1 MLIVIPKVLSGAAL
15 KEAQALLRTAP
26 WGDGRATA
34 GDQSAQVKN
43 NRQLP
48 QDHEVTAALRQI
60 VLEALSRSLLFFS
73 AALPRR
79 IFPPLFNHY
88 GGRANAFGNHI
99 DSAVRTITFGDA
111 MGQQVRTDLS
121 GTLFLNEPGD
131 YDGGDLVIEGLPGQ
145 PRIKLPAG
153 DLVLYSATTV
163 HRVEPVTRGERLA
176 SFFWL
181 QSMVRDDGRRQ
192 LLHDMDLNLMQLRQ
206 QQGDTEPV
214 IALTGTYHNLLRMW
228 AEV

>member
-99 DSAVRTITFGDA
+99 DSAVRTITFGEA

-206 QQGDTEPV
+206 QQGDIEPV

>member
-1 MLIVIPKVLSGAAL
+1 MLIVIPKVLSGEPLQQAR
-15 KEAQALLRTAP
+15 ALLREAP
-26 WGDGRATA
+26 WGDGRVTA

-48 QDHEVTAALRQI
+48 QDHEVTAAMRQI
-60 VLEALSRSLLFFS
+60 VLEGLSRSLLFFS
-73 AALPRR
+73 AALPKR

-99 DSAVRTITFGDA
+99 DSAVRTITFGEA

-121 GTLFLNEPGD
+121 GTLFLNDPAD
-131 YDGGDLVIEGLPGQ
+131 YDGGDLVIEGLHGQ

-181 QSMVRDDGRRQ
+181 QSMVRDDGQRQ
-192 LLHDMDLNLMQLRQ
+192 LLHDMDMNLMQLRQ
-206 QQGDTEPV
+206 QQGDTEAV

>member
-1 MLIVIPKVLSGAAL
+1 MLIVIPQVLSGASL
-15 KEAQALLRTAP
+15 QQAQALLRDAP
-26 WGDGRATA
+26 WDDGRVTA

-43 NRQLP
+43 NSQLP
-48 QDHEVTAALRQI
+48 QEHAVTAALRQV
-60 VLEALSRSLLFFS
+60 VLEGLSRSLIFFS

-88 GGRANAFGNHI
+88 GGKANAFGNHI
-99 DSAVRTITFGDA
+99 DSAVRTITFGEA

-121 GTLFLNEPGD
+121 GTLFLNEPSD
-131 YDGGDLVIEGLPGQ
+131 YDGGELVIEGLPGR

-163 HRVEPVTRGERLA
+163 HRVEPVTRGQRLA

-181 QSMVRDDGRRQ
+181 QSMVRDDGQRQ
-192 LLHDMDLNLMQLRQ
+192 LLHDMDMNLMALRKEH
-206 QQGDTEPV
+206 GDTEAV
-214 IALTGTYHNLLRMW
+214 VALTGTYHNLLRMW

>member
-1 MLIVIPKVLSGAAL
+1 VL
-15 KEAQALLRTAP
+15 
-26 WGDGRATA
+26 A
-34 GDQSAQVKN
+34 G
-43 NRQLP
+43 
-48 QDHEVTAALRQI
+48 
-60 VLEALSRSLLFFS
+60 LSRSLMFFS

-99 DSAVRTITFGDA
+99 DSAVRTITFGEA

-121 GTLFLNEPGD
+121 GTLFLNDPAD
-131 YDGGDLVIEGLPGQ
+131 YDGGELVIEGLPGQ
-145 PRIKLPAG
+145 PHIKLPAG

-192 LLHDMDLNLMQLRQ
+192 LLHDMDMNLMELRKE
-206 QQGDTEPV
+206 QGDIEPV

>member
-1 MLIVIPKVLSGAAL
+1 MLVAIPDVLTSEQVAHGRRLLEAAD
-15 KEAQALLRTAP
+15 
-26 WGDGRATA
+26 WVDGRATA
-34 GDQSAQVKN
+34 GHQGAHVKN

-60 VLEALSRSLLFFS
+60 VLEGLSRSLLFFS
-73 AALPRR
+73 AALPKR

-99 DSAVRTITFGDA
+99 DSAVRTITFGEA

-121 GTLFLNEPGD
+121 GTLFLNDPAD
-131 YDGGDLVIEGLPGQ
+131 YDGGDLVIEGLHGQ

>member
-73 AALPRR
+73 AALPKR

-99 DSAVRTITFGDA
+99 DSAVRTITFGEA

-121 GTLFLNEPGD
+121 GTLFLNDPTD

-192 LLHDMDLNLMQLRQ
+192 LLHDMDMNLMQLRQ

-228 AEV
+228 ADV

>member
-1 MLIVIPKVLSGAAL
+1 MLIVIPNVLSADAL
-15 KEAQALLRTAP
+15 QQARALLRDAP
-26 WGDGRATA
+26 WGDGRTTA

-43 NRQLP
+43 NQQLP
-48 QDHEVTAALRQI
+48 QDHEVTAALRQL
-60 VLEALSRSLLFFS
+60 VLEGLSRSLVFFS
-73 AALPRR
+73 AALPKR

-88 GGRANAFGNHI
+88 GGRANAFGNHV
-99 DSAVRTITFGDA
+99 DSAVRTITFGEA

-121 GTLFLNEPGD
+121 GTLFLNDPAD
-131 YDGGDLVIEGLPGQ
+131 YDGGELVIEGLPGQ

-163 HRVEPVTRGERLA
+163 HRVEPVMRGERLA

-192 LLHDMDLNLMQLRQ
+192 LLHDMDMNLLQLRQ

>member
-99 DSAVRTITFGDA
+99 DSAVRTITFGEA

>member
-1 MLIVIPKVLSGAAL
+1 MLIVIPKVLSGETL
-15 KEAQALLRTAP
+15 QQAQALLREAP

-48 QDHEVTAALRQI
+48 QDHAVTAALRQI
-60 VLEALSRSLLFFS
+60 VLEGLSRSLIFFS
-73 AALPRR
+73 AALPCR

-99 DSAVRTITFGDA
+99 DSAVRTITFGEA

-121 GTLFLNEPGD
+121 GTLFLNEPED
-131 YDGGDLVIEGLPGQ
+131 YDGGELVIEGLHGR

-163 HRVEPVTRGERLA
+163 HRVEPVMRGERLA

-181 QSMVRDDGRRQ
+181 QSMVRDDGQRQ
-192 LLHDMDLNLMQLRQ
+192 LLHDMDMNLMTLRR
-206 QQGDTEPV
+206 QQGDAEPV
-214 IALTGTYHNLLRMW
+214 VALTGTYHNLMRMW
-228 AEV
+228 SEV